1 VHIAAADETMLLVI
15 KFKVGGA
22 LRFLSHAE
30 TLRLFQRA
38 CVRAGINIRYSQGF
52 NPRPRLSLPLPR
64 PVGVESDD
72 ELLCLRVVR
81 DASCVMRDAKTAA
94 DAAKGASEVQDTRN
108 TQHAMLDAIKA
119 QLSAQLPDGCELLSV
134 AAAGAGTSFQPC
146 SATYILTLHEEHLNE
161 ELGARIGRLLASE
174 SLNVRRRTGARNSKF
189 KTQNSKLKNVDVRPF
204 LTSLELNGRGIIVEC
219 RISPAGSIR
228 IDEILNLLG
237 LDESKLAAPIR
248 RTNVKWKDS

>member
-1 VHIAAADETMLLVI
+1 MHIVASNETVLLVI

-52 NPRPRLSLPLPR
+52 NPRPKLSLPLPR
-64 PVGVESDD
+64 PVGIESDD
-72 ELLCLRVVR
+72 ELLCLKVNKGIRAQEHKSIR
-81 DASCVMRDAKTAA
+81 AQGHKGTGDAYGLCPDDFCTSVAA
-94 DAAKGASEVQDTRN
+94 D
-108 TQHAMLDAIKA
+108 
-119 QLSAQLPDGCELLSV
+119 LSAQLPDGCELVSVNIAPVV
-134 AAAGAGTSFQPC
+134 AAFQPC
-146 SATYILTLHEEHLNE
+146 SATYVLILHEEYLNE
-161 ELGARIGRLLASE
+161 ELRARIGRLLASE

-189 KTQNSKLKNVDVRPF
+189 KTQNSKSKNVDVRPF

>member
-1 VHIAAADETMLLVI
+1 MHIVASDETVLLVI
-15 KFKVGGA
+15 KFKVGGD

-38 CVRAGINIRYSQGF
+38 CVRAGINIRYSRGF

-64 PVGVESDD
+64 SVGVESGD
-72 ELLCLRVVR
+72 ELLCLKVNKDIRAQEHKSTG
-81 DASCVMRDAKTAA
+81 DAYGLCSDDFCTSVAA
-94 DAAKGASEVQDTRN
+94 D
-108 TQHAMLDAIKA
+108 
-119 QLSAQLPDGCELLSV
+119 LSAQLPDGCELVSV
-134 AAAGAGTSFQPC
+134 NIAPAGASFQPR
-146 SATYILTLHEEHLNE
+146 SATYVLILHEEYLNE
-161 ELGARIGRLLASE
+161 ELRARIERLLASE
-174 SLNVRRRTGARNSKF
+174 SLNVRRRTGARNSK
-189 KTQNSKLKNVDVRPF
+189 SKNVDVRPF

-248 RTNVKWKDS
+248 RTNVKWKDSES